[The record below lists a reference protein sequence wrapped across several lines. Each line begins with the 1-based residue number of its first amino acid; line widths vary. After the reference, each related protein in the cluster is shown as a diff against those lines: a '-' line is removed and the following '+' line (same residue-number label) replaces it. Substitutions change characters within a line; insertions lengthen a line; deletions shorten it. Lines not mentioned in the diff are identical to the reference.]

1 MKNLFWLLVP
11 LLLFSCEKDELDTSN
26 SELWLK
32 VGSSIE
38 SLVVSFTG
46 ENAGDVQNSY
56 VINYT
61 MGAFDSEIKVAKD
74 TRDGEEWTLVHT
86 SNEKSGEIVVTSN
99 NKQYK
104 TTGFGFKEKR
114 LLEITESLEG
124 EITIHECDITMIE
137 QIIWVN

>member
-1 MKNLFWLLVP
+1 MKDLFWLCVL
-11 LLLFSCEKDELDTSN
+11 LLLFSCDKDELDASN

-56 VINYT
+56 VINYN
-61 MGAFDSEIKVAKD
+61 MGAFDSAIKVAKD